1 MGYRLIWLNEYA
13 STMAEQS
20 RGLTLQFNGYL
31 LLSDP
36 NEYIKSLI
44 TAENNEA
51 LANLTL
57 NSLYEN
63 DCYAVMNDISYS
75 PNTNSYMIPVD
86 GNYTNYI
93 NYPGSHMFTSDFVSQ
108 AGDEVSFSAN
118 NTKCSTTSVI
128 FDIKPSQFNKNLIYG
143 NFNINGFILMGQAY
157 NQFNQVGLQ
166 AKLENAV
173 PLAIVYLDDV
183 QTVSN
188 SVSNAAV
195 ISEKLLFTLSQGAIT
210 GVSIDTEWKNFAGTL
225 SKVNDGL
232 GTVSSYILNADK
244 VSANNLKDLSGNSVY
259 TINSRL
265 FMSDNITDNYNNDF
279 ASLAK
284 LNIMT
289 SAQDNVKA
297 PQLMLSKSSASSS
310 DTTWDGIAATY
321 YKKDG
326 QDSFDID
333 YIGENGRLNAN
344 ILTTDYYTSGNYGT
358 ILVGGGSITANDNQN
373 STYFRPST
381 INTAASILSACTG
394 TTVFG
399 PNRLSKDSQTFVAGN
414 ANIINSATN
423 NFVFGNSN
431 TNLSGVDSIYAFGN
445 QLTAYSGQIEKTP
458 TYLLGSKNSN
468 YIQTSY
474 KKQIVVGGETFDSNL
489 NNLKYNS
496 FEFAHMSA
504 NSSYLGSNLL
514 NKGET
519 NTLTIGDCGQ
529 YASDGGANVNILRSV
544 DVSPLYFGYSEYS
557 TSTAAQQSM
566 VDDYASSYSNAIMIK
581 QLFCVLG
588 AIELNGT
595 ASNGNINL
603 VFNPTKYKSL
613 TNNAVADTVI
623 GSTANYTGTSGKSLL
638 EILGTY
644 I

>member
-75 PNTNSYMIPVD
+75 PNTNSYMIPID

-93 NYPGSHMFTSDFVSQ
+93 NYPGLHMFTSDFVSQ

-210 GVSIDTEWKNFAGTL
+210 GVSVDSDWQNFAGTL

-259 TINSRL
+259 RS
-265 FMSDNITDNYNNDF
+265 
-279 ASLAK
+279 
-284 LNIMT
+284 
-289 SAQDNVKA
+289 
-297 PQLMLSKSSASSS
+297 
-310 DTTWDGIAATY
+310 GI
-321 YKKDG
+321 
-326 QDSFDID
+326 
-333 YIGENGRLNAN
+333 
-344 ILTTDYYTSGNYGT
+344 
-358 ILVGGGSITANDNQN
+358 
-373 STYFRPST
+373 
-381 INTAASILSACTG
+381 
-394 TTVFG
+394 
-399 PNRLSKDSQTFVAGN
+399 
-414 ANIINSATN
+414 
-423 NFVFGNSN
+423 
-431 TNLSGVDSIYAFGN
+431 
-445 QLTAYSGQIEKTP
+445 
-458 TYLLGSKNSN
+458 
-468 YIQTSY
+468 
-474 KKQIVVGGETFDSNL
+474 
-489 NNLKYNS
+489 
-496 FEFAHMSA
+496 
-504 NSSYLGSNLL
+504 
-514 NKGET
+514 
-519 NTLTIGDCGQ
+519 
-529 YASDGGANVNILRSV
+529 
-544 DVSPLYFGYSEYS
+544 
-557 TSTAAQQSM
+557 
-566 VDDYASSYSNAIMIK
+566 
-581 QLFCVLG
+581 
-588 AIELNGT
+588 
-595 ASNGNINL
+595 
-603 VFNPTKYKSL
+603 
-613 TNNAVADTVI
+613 
-623 GSTANYTGTSGKSLL
+623 
-638 EILGTY
+638 
-644 I
+644 